1 MGNIIK
7 TRNRKYS
14 LDEIEDLRKK
24 GRIILIAN
32 KRVYDVTDYIDIHPG
47 SRESILRNMYNKDN
61 KDSYNFH
68 SNNGQ
73 KIWEDYFIGVL
84 NIS

>member
-32 KRVYDVTDYIDIHPG
+32 KRVYDVTEYIDIHPG
-47 SRESILRNMYNKDN
+47 SREAILRNMYNEDN
-61 KDSYNFH
+61 KESYNFH

-73 KIWEDYFIGVL
+73 SLWEDYFIGVL
-84 NIS
+84 NMS

>member
-32 KRVYDVTDYIDIHPG
+32 KRVYDVSEYIDIHPG
-47 SRESILRNMYNKDN
+47 SREAILRNMYNEDN

-73 KIWEDYFIGVL
+73 SLWEDYFIGVL
-84 NIS
+84 NMS

>member
-32 KRVYDVTDYIDIHPG
+32 KRVYDVSEYIDIHPG
-47 SRESILRNMYNKDN
+47 SREAILRNLKE
-61 KDSYNFH
+61 
-68 SNNGQ
+68 NNR
-73 KIWEDYFIGVL
+73 K
-84 NIS
+84 

>member
-32 KRVYDVTDYIDIHPG
+32 KRVYDVSEYIDIHPG
-47 SRESILRNMYNKDN
+47 SREAITYNMYNLDN
-61 KDSYNFH
+61 KDSYDFH

-73 KIWEDYFIGVL
+73 KIWDSYYIGEY
-84 NIS
+84 SKS

>member
-32 KRVYDVTDYIDIHPG
+32 KRVYDVSEYIDSHPG
-47 SRESILRNMYNKDN
+47 SREAILRNMYNEDN
-61 KDSYNFH
+61 KESYNFH

-73 KIWEDYFIGVL
+73 SLWEDYFIGVL
-84 NIS
+84 NMS

>member
-32 KRVYDVTDYIDIHPG
+32 KRVYDVSEYIDIHPG
-47 SRESILRNMYNKDN
+47 SREAILRNMYNEDN
-61 KDSYNFH
+61 KESYNFH

-73 KIWEDYFIGVL
+73 SLWEDYFIGVL
-84 NIS
+84 NMS